1 MTALQRRIT
10 KPTMREV
17 RKIVSILKR
26 SNPRRIILFGSLAS
40 GMAHGDSDID
50 LCVLVDS
57 YGGRPSVRTK
67 QDMFRLLAAQHYDF
81 PVDIDVRVY
90 ELAEYQDKLAR
101 GDPFISD
108 IEAGKVLYERG

>member
-1 MTALQRRIT
+1 MTVLKRRVT
-10 KPTMREV
+10 KPTMNEV
-17 RKIVSILKR
+17 RKIVSILQR
-26 SNPRRIILFGSLAS
+26 SNPRRIILFGSLARGITRS
-40 GMAHGDSDID
+40 DSDID

-67 QDMFRLLAAQHYDF
+67 QEMYRLLAAQHYDF

-101 GDPFISD
+101 GDPFIGD
-108 IEAGKVLYERG
+108 IAAGKVLYERG